1 MNAPVV
7 NIWGPALWSI
17 LHSLAE
23 KTGFKPTEKAET
35 EEKRLWRSF
44 LMALRTAIP
53 CPRCQK
59 HFNDYLN
66 KNPIWSFFAKKG
78 VEWGSALRTYFWT
91 FHNAVRTDNKQPL
104 DFSVEQLETYRG
116 TTKDRIFEWKH
127 IYMEHM
133 RRGLGFY
140 MLTREDML
148 RAVRLI
154 EELTIGIV

>member
-7 NIWGPALWSI
+7 GLWGPALWSI

-23 KTGFKPTEKAET
+23 KTGYKTTEKAET
-35 EEKRLWRSF
+35 EEKRLWRSL

-59 HFNDYLN
+59 HFNEYLN
-66 KNPIWSFFAKKG
+66 KNPTWPLFAKKG
-78 VEWGSALRTYFWT
+78 IEWGSALRIYFWT
-91 FHNAVRTDNKQPL
+91 CHNAIRTDNQQPL
-104 DFSVEQLETYRG
+104 DFTVEQLETYRG
-116 TTKDRIFEWKH
+116 TTKDRIFAWKH
-127 IYMEHM
+127 IYVEHM
-133 RRGLGFY
+133 RRGLGLY

-154 EELTIGIV
+154 EELTIWVV